1 MYYRVNHP
9 FLRLAVGFS
18 AGVGL
23 GVATDIGWQVW
34 CACALIVTWLWWRR
48 AHDDLQKRWRGW
60 LAWICIG
67 AAWSAAH
74 EPTKPLPVGAV
85 GSTPSAR
92 IEGVITGPIRRVG
105 DRLAIQLTEATV
117 REGSQTV
124 PISGAIRLSVPDA
137 PSIAVLNRGQRIRTH
152 ARVRPVRPIANP
164 GQPPRGAVLLR
175 RGVQASAWVRD
186 AASVHV
192 LSTEDESALD
202 FLDRLRA
209 RFRRWCTD
217 ELSPQTADR
226 LQAVVLGDGGAVARD
241 ERDQWRQAGVAHLL
255 AISGLHV
262 GLIAWLV
269 FGWIRRMLC
278 WIPAWSRRWPSEPV
292 AAVFAVGAAWLYV
305 LIAGSPISASRA
317 AWMIT
322 GIVSAH
328 WVGRSP
334 DVISGLS
341 LALVMVLGADPLAIT
356 DPSFQLSF
364 SAVSALMLCMSP
376 IDRAAQWVRDNAPFV
391 GIGRLVSYLMRM
403 MGASAVCTLATL
415 PFVLWHFRSVPL
427 AGIWANVVAIPLFS
441 LGVVVPGLTAF
452 GGVSLDWTGLAG
464 LLIHWLEWGGALCH
478 QFVDWVAAQGGQV
491 DATPWSES
499 TFILVG
505 LAVVAGVFVIRRVRW
520 GRLRWAVIGGLAGLV
535 SLAILLDSSPPG
547 ELQLTFLAVG
557 HGDAI
562 VVQTPHGRTLL
573 VDAGGDPTG
582 RRDVGADVVVPALRA
597 LGVDRIDIAVITHAH
612 PDHFAGFAAVSAR
625 IPIGEL
631 WVSQRPNQPGTYGQ
645 LIDDMKRRGTIVRG
659 PEMLGGDIRLDGI
672 HVRVL
677 HPSPGA
683 DSGER
688 IPPSYVNDNSLVL
701 HVAYGGFSALLSGDI
716 EGKGEAALLR
726 RGALLASTVLKVP
739 HHGSKTSSSQA
750 FLQAV
755 QPLVAIA
762 QADEGGRFRFPHAE
776 VSARYDTFGIPL
788 LVTGHMGALQVR
800 SDGTTWN
807 VTSF

>member
-1 MYYRVNHP
+1 M
-9 FLRLAVGFS
+9 GFS
-18 AGVGL
+18 AGVWL

-34 CACALIVTWLWWRR
+34 CASALILTWSWWRR
-48 AHDDLQKRWRGW
+48 AHDGPEKRWRGW

-74 EPTKPLPVGAV
+74 EPTKALPVGAV
-85 GSTPSAR
+85 GSTQSAR

-105 DRLAIQLTEATV
+105 DRLAIQLTESTV
-117 REGSQTV
+117 RERSQILHIPGV
-124 PISGAIRLSVPDA
+124 LRLSVPDA
-137 PSIAVLNRGQRIRTH
+137 PSIAVLKRGQRIRTH

-186 AASVHV
+186 AASVYI
-192 LSTEDESALD
+192 LAAEGESALD

-209 RFRRWCTD
+209 RFRRWCVD

-241 ERDQWRQAGVAHLL
+241 ERDRWRQAGVAHLL

-269 FGWIRRMLC
+269 FGWIRRMMC

-334 DVISGLS
+334 DVVSGLS
-341 LALVMVLGADPLAIT
+341 LALVMVLGADPLAIA

-364 SAVSALMLCMSP
+364 SAVSALMLCMGP
-376 IDRAAQWVRDNAPFV
+376 IDRAARWVRDNAPFV
-391 GIGRLVSYLMRM
+391 GLGRLVSYLVRM
-403 MGASAVCTLATL
+403 VGASAVCTLATL

-441 LGVVVPGLTAF
+441 LGVVVPGLVAF
-452 GGVSLDWTGLAG
+452 SGVSLTWTGLAG
-464 LLIHWLEWGGALCH
+464 LLVHWLDWGGALCH
-478 QFVDWVAAQGGQV
+478 QWVEWVAAQGGQV

-499 TFILVG
+499 MLILVG
-505 LAVVAGVFVIRRVRW
+505 LALVAGVLVLRW
-520 GRLRWAVIGGLAGLV
+520 TRQGRLRWAVIGGLFVAV
-535 SLAILLDSSPPG
+535 TLANVWDSSPPG
-547 ELQLTFLAVG
+547 VLQLTFLAVG

-573 VDAGGDPTG
+573 VDAGGDPSG

-597 LGVDRIDIAVITHAH
+597 LGVDHIDIAVITHAH

-631 WVSQRPNQPGTYGQ
+631 WVSQRSNQPGTYGQ
-645 LIDDMKRRGTIVRG
+645 LIDEIERRGTIVRG
-659 PEMLGGDIRLDGI
+659 PQELAEFRWLDGVL
-672 HVRVL
+672 VRVL
-677 HPSPGA
+677 HPTSTQA
-683 DSGER
+683 
-688 IPPSYVNDNSLVL
+688 IPASDVNDNSLVL
-701 HVAYGGFSALLSGDI
+701 RLAYGEFSALLTGDI
-716 EGKGEAALLR
+716 EAKGETALVGRQASLVST
-726 RGALLASTVLKVP
+726 LLKTP
-739 HHGSKTSSSQA
+739 HHGSKTSSSEA

-762 QADEGGRFRFPHAE
+762 QADEGGRFHFPHAE
-776 VSARYDTFGIPL
+776 VSARYDALGIPL

-800 SDGTTWN
+800 TDGTTWN
-807 VTSF
+807 VTRF